1 MTSTSPPPALFTDLY
16 ELTMAQAYWR
26 SGTTASATF
35 SLTFRSYPPDRAYF
49 VLAGVDDALR
59 YLENLRFSAE
69 DIEYLRS
76 LERFDEAYLAFLR
89 DLRFTGSVRTM
100 SEGAIFFAE
109 EPAIE
114 VTAPMIEAQ
123 IVETALLNQINL
135 QTILATKAS
144 RVVHAARGKA
154 IVDFAA
160 RRTHG
165 VDAANKLARVSFLVG
180 FAGTSNLMAAKLY
193 DIPVFGTMAHS
204 FVEAFTDEQT
214 SFQVY
219 ADAFPDTTT
228 LLVDTYDTLEGVGKA
243 VNVAKNMERRGHA
256 LRAVRLDSGDLLDLS
271 RKTRD
276 LLDAAGLPHV
286 EVFASGSLDEFAVDA
301 LLAAGAPID
310 GFGVGTKVGVSA
322 DAPWTDC
329 VYKLVEYDGRPTLK
343 LSQGKQTLPGPK
355 QVYRFRDSDG
365 VYARDVIATADEPA
379 PPNGNPLLRDVM
391 AGGKRLEPPLSLQEL
406 KEEFGRESESL
417 PAVHKELRS
426 PANYRVGI
434 SDSLDALRQAV
445 SNELRRSQTSGH

>member
-1 MTSTSPPPALFTDLY
+1 MTSPPPALFTDLY

-49 VLAGVDDALR
+49 VLAGVDDALAF
-59 YLENLRFSAE
+59 LEDFSFSAD

-76 LERFDEAYLAFLR
+76 LGQFEEEFLPFLR
-89 DLRFTGSVRTM
+89 DLRFTGSVRAM
-100 SEGAIFFAE
+100 SEGAIFFAD
-109 EPAIE
+109 EPVIE
-114 VTAPMIEAQ
+114 VTAPVIESQ
-123 IVETALLNQINL
+123 IVETVLLNQISL

-165 VDAANKLARVSFLVG
+165 VEAANKLARASFLVG
-180 FAGTSNLMAAKLY
+180 FAGTSNLMAGKLY
-193 DIPVFGTMAHS
+193 GIPVFGTMAHS
-204 FVEAFTDEQT
+204 FVEAFTNEQAA
-214 SFQVY
+214 FEAY

-243 VNVAKNMERRGHA
+243 VNVAKDMERSGHA

-276 LLDAAGLPHV
+276 LLDVAGLPHI
-286 EVFASGSLDEFAVDA
+286 EVFASGGLDEFAVDA
-301 LLAAGAPID
+301 LLSAGAPIT
-310 GFGVGTKVGVSA
+310 GFGVGTKIGVSA

-329 VYKLVEYDGRPTLK
+329 VYKLVEYNGRPTLK
-343 LSQGKQTLPGPK
+343 LSQGKQTRPGPK
-355 QVYRFRDSDG
+355 QVYRFRNSDG

-379 PPNGNPLLRDVM
+379 PPDGNPLLRDVM

-406 KEEFGRESESL
+406 REEFGRETESL

-426 PANYRVGI
+426 PANYRVVI
-434 SDSLDALRQAV
+434 SDSLNALRQAV
-445 SNELRRSQTSGH
+445 SNELRSGQTSRH